1 MNFLFI
7 VLTVAQLIF
16 STVAAVYFY
25 RNLRGKGA
33 VKPISAAEIS
43 REVEK
48 LKKLREIHLTTP
60 LSEQTRPRSLAAVMG
75 QREGIKALRAALCG
89 ENPQHILIYGPPGV
103 GKTAAA
109 RLILEEAKKIS
120 ESPFHED
127 SKFIEIDATTL
138 RFDERSIADP
148 LIGSV
153 HDPIYQGAGAY
164 GSAGIPQPKPGAV
177 TQAHGGVLFI
187 DEIGELHSMQMNK
200 LLKVLED
207 RVVHF
212 QSPYYNEFSM
222 AIPSHI
228 HDIFQNGL
236 PADFRLI
243 GATTRRPEEIP
254 EALRSRCTEI
264 FFESLN
270 TDSLIQIA
278 KNSVNQTGFCS
289 EMGLCEKIADYAA
302 SGRDVVNMV
311 QTATSVA
318 GLEKRKT
325 ITKEDLEWV
334 VTAGR
339 YQPRF
344 VKKIGHG
351 DEIGL
356 VNGLAVVGDNRG
368 AILTIETWAQ
378 KAFHERGGK
387 LTVTGIVEE
396 EELKG
401 RCSTIRRKSNVWCS
415 VENVMTAMEQMTGIS
430 MKDYDI
436 HINFPGGQP
445 VDGPSAGTALFCALY
460 SAIFLRKISP
470 KVAMTG
476 EINLH
481 GEVLPVGGVG
491 AKLLAAKEAG
501 AKKVF
506 IPQQNWQER
515 FASLGIK
522 VEKVTKIQE
531 ILEAIFEE
539 EGVFLKNKQE
549 KEKFDGDSQVL
560 TAKAE
565 KAGKVFAESR

>member
-1 MNFLFI
+1 MNILFI
-7 VLTVAQLIF
+7 MLIVSQLFF
-16 STVAAVYFY
+16 SAVAAVYFY
-25 RNLRGKGA
+25 RSLRRRG
-33 VKPISAAEIS
+33 VVRPISNAEVT
-43 REVEK
+43 RELEK
-48 LKKLREIHLTTP
+48 LKEMRAVHLTTP
-60 LSEQTRPRSLAAVMG
+60 LAEQTRPKSLSAVIG
-75 QREGIKALRAALCG
+75 QEESIKALRAALCG
-89 ENPQHILIYGPPGV
+89 ANPQHILIYGPPGV

-109 RLILEEAKKIS
+109 RLVLEEAKKIE
-120 ESPFHED
+120 ESPFD
-127 SKFIEIDATTL
+127 KNSKFVEIDATTL

-222 AIPSHI
+222 SIPSHI

-254 EALRSRCTEI
+254 SALRSRCTEV
-264 FFESLN
+264 FFEGLK
-270 TDSLIQIA
+270 TDSLVQIA
-278 KNSVNQTGFCS
+278 ENSIKQAGFCS
-289 EMGLCEKIADYAA
+289 EKGLCEKIANYAA

-311 QTATSVA
+311 QMAASLA
-318 GLEKRKT
+318 LMEKRKS

-344 VKKIGHG
+344 VKKIGRG

-356 VNGLAVVGDNRG
+356 VNGLAVFGDNRG
-368 AILTIETWAQ
+368 SILTIEAWAQ
-378 KAFHERGGK
+378 KSVEKRGGI

-401 RCSTIRRKSNVWCS
+401 QWSTMRRKSSAWGS
-415 VENVMTAMEQMTGIS
+415 VENVLTAMEQITGLS
-430 MKDYDI
+430 MKDFDI

-476 EINLH
+476 EVNLH

-506 IPQQNWQER
+506 IHAQNWQES
-515 FASLGIK
+515 FAGLGIK
-522 VEKVTKIQE
+522 VEKVTRIRE
-531 ILEAIFEE
+531 ILEQVFAE
-539 EGVFLKNKQE
+539 EGVISKNIEETE
-549 KEKFDGDSQVL
+549 KYGGDNQVM
-560 TAKAE
+560 TARAE
-565 KAGKVFAESR
+565 TGLFVKNG